1 MTDGTGTTSYSYD
14 SLGRVTSITDGA
26 GVKVGYGYDLNG
38 NLTSLTYPNG
48 QTAAQNYS
56 YTQLGQLASDN
67 GASYG
72 YDPAGDM
79 TQVAGGT
86 QQTFNAGSELQSA
99 TVPGT
104 AKPAATDKVVSANVS
119 GKTGKLTS
127 PAVTTKEASDLVLA
141 FVAANGPA
149 RTTQRVTKLAGGG
162 LKWSLVVRSNARQ
175 GTAEVWQAHASSRL
189 KKAKITATLR
199 FKGFDGSITIAAF
212 TGAGLTAGAHAAAS
226 GKTHAPAISL
236 TTTGPD
242 SLVWAAGED
251 PHRATA
257 RKVVAGQSLVHQY
270 LDTKG
275 KSTAWVQASG
285 PTPTG
290 RTGTPSATLVRPGPH
305 CSTTAS
311 TPTPR
316 AACNTCRLATMTQ
329 APASSSARIRRWR
342 RPASR
347 TRTARMIH

>member
-199 FKGFDGSITIAAF
+199 FKCFDGSITIAAF

-236 TTTGPD
+236 TTT
-242 SLVWAAGED
+242 
-251 PHRATA
+251 A
-257 RKVVAGQSLVHQY
+257 RTPWCGQPERTRIVRRQ
-270 LDTKG
+270 G
-275 KSTAWVQASG
+275 KSWRDS
-285 PTPTG
+285 
-290 RTGTPSATLVRPGPH
+290 RS
-305 CSTTAS
+305 CISTS
-311 TPTPR
+311 TPR
-316 AACNTCRLATMTQ
+316 ARARPGCRHPDLHLRAVREHPQPHWYGRDRT
-329 APASSSARIRRWR
+329 AVR
-342 RPASR
+342 RPVHRRRERPAIPAGSLL
-347 TRTARMIH
+347 